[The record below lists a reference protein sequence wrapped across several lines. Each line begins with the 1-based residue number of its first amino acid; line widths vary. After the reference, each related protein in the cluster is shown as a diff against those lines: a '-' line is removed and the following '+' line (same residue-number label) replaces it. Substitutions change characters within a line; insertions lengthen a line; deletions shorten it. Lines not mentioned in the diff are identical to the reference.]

1 MESQQK
7 VSRGIAE
14 LAVWHVD
21 SVQAAKARI
30 EERFDDLDWLM
41 AQESLTKSP
50 QDGPIIGDWSRA
62 KRFLKDG
69 PDRLVKLKIEGQ
81 LCLDQID
88 HLMTDIRSN
97 VERDLEGTPSMRRT
111 SNKPHQKRFTL
122 RINSSSPRKKL
133 RDWYVWDSSSNNKPG
148 PPLTASSV
156 QSELNGRNKSLR
168 IHELQTPSF
177 RFEYHEPREFVEGLG
192 LHFFHGL
199 GLERSGNRLGSNR
212 FGTC

>member
-1 MESQQK
+1 MTHWVSIKRLLTPLGFACWIILHSSCEQPENKHIAPLMESQQK

-41 AQESLTKSP
+41 PQESLTKSP

-97 VERDLEGTPSMRRT
+97 VERDLEGTPIDEAYLKQAT
-111 SNKPHQKRFTL
+111 SKEIHAANQF
-122 RINSSSPRKKL
+122 
-133 RDWYVWDSSSNNKPG
+133 
-148 PPLTASSV
+148 
-156 QSELNGRNKSLR
+156 ELAAQETSRLVR
-168 IHELQTPSF
+168 
-177 RFEYHEPREFVEGLG
+177 
-192 LHFFHGL
+192 L
-199 GLERSGNRLGSNR
+199 GLELEQQARPSIDSLIRAKR
-212 FGTC
+212 AEWAQQIAQDP

>member
-1 MESQQK
+1 MTHWVSIKRLLTPLGFACGIILHAGCEQSENKHIEPLMESQQK

-14 LAVWHVD
+14 LAVCHVD

-81 LCLDQID
+81 LC
-88 HLMTDIRSN
+88 
-97 VERDLEGTPSMRRT
+97 
-111 SNKPHQKRFTL
+111 
-122 RINSSSPRKKL
+122 
-133 RDWYVWDSSSNNKPG
+133 
-148 PPLTASSV
+148 ASI
-156 QSELNGRNKSLR
+156 KST
-168 IHELQTPSF
+168 IS
-177 RFEYHEPREFVEGLG
+177 
-192 LHFFHGL
+192 
-199 GLERSGNRLGSNR
+199 
-212 FGTC
+212 